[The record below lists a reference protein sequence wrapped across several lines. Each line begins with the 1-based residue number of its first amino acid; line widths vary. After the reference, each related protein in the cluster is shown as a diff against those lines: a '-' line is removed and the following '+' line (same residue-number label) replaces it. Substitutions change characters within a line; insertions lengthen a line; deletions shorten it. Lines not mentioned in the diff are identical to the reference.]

1 MGNVLGNIQFLL
13 NLKSLLVQKLFHP
26 FQSMFEGHVGL
37 QPCNISFIKT
47 PQANPPFEL
56 NLLSLTISPYPQ
68 WSQTVEPE
76 AWAQWIPLR
85 RMPRELFLSFR
96 GTRQCGAEFWSASVS
111 AQLRRRS
118 CDVAT
123 DQYIEGTR
131 KIGWFHTISYRHQ
144 DWDFFLG
151 FQLWTHSDIVSL

>member
-1 MGNVLGNIQFLL
+1 MRLPQWQAPEMPVRTNHFPMKILIDLSITIHLFICIIHINWGTYWGTSNFWTSL

-96 GTRQCGAEFWSASVS
+96 GTRQCGAEF
-111 AQLRRRS
+111 
-118 CDVAT
+118 
-123 DQYIEGTR
+123 
-131 KIGWFHTISYRHQ
+131 
-144 DWDFFLG
+144 
-151 FQLWTHSDIVSL
+151 

>member
-1 MGNVLGNIQFLL
+1 
-13 NLKSLLVQKLFHP
+13 
-26 FQSMFEGHVGL
+26 MFEGHVGL

-123 DQYIEGTR
+123 DQYIEGR
-131 KIGWFHTISYRHQ
+131 SKIGWFHTISYRHQ
-144 DWDFFLG
+144 DWDFFFWVFNFGPTATLFPFKLLTPLG
-151 FQLWTHSDIVSL
+151 SAIDAFAGDCAFSCLSL